1 MAAPSAPTIASVR
14 RTGPNEFI
22 ILHNVPATSV
32 KFKYYMDPF
41 TGFSKANAM
50 ARTAERVEDNKGNRV
65 LFREAAPH
73 RTVQIAATAINVG
86 DEESALSTEVTA
98 NMEDRQV

>member
-14 RTGPNEFI
+14 RTSPIDFI
-22 ILHNVPATSV
+22 ILHDVPATST

-50 ARTAERVEDNKGNRV
+50 SRTGDMVEDAGGRRV
-65 LFREAAPH
+65 KIREAAPH

-98 NMEDRQV
+98 DMEDR